1 MRRPVLLLALAVVL
15 AIPAALPLTAQVDP
29 DLLAGVSARSIGP
42 AAMSG
47 RVADVTGVDSN
58 PDLLYVGSAAGGVWK
73 STNGGLTWN
82 PVFDDQPVAS
92 IGAVSVF
99 QPNPDIVWVGSGEG
113 NPRNSVLAGNG
124 IYRSLDGGKT
134 WQHLGLEKTERIHR
148 VVLHPANPDVAYAA
162 TMGKLWGENP
172 ERGIFK
178 TTDGGK
184 TWKRILYV
192 DERTGA
198 ADLVMDPSNPN
209 KLFAAMWDHRRW
221 PWSFRSGGPG
231 SGLFVTY
238 DGGDSWK
245 RLTEDDG
252 LPKGDLGRIGLAIS
266 RSNPEIVYALVEA
279 AKSALL
285 RSDDGGRTWKTASD
299 DQRVA
304 NRPFYYADIRVDP
317 AWPNRVYNLAA
328 RLTVSNDSGKT
339 FNGLPG
345 TRAIHGDYHAL
356 WINPADPR
364 HMVTGEDGG
373 LAISRDRGE
382 TWQFVANLPIGQYYH
397 VTVDMDTPYHIY
409 GGLQDNGSWR
419 GPSSVWEER
428 GDIRNHQWQ
437 RIGGG
442 DGFEVVPDPEDSMR
456 GYSEAQ
462 GGELLRWDLRKGEMR
477 SMRPAEADPDD
488 PEKRLRFNWNTGL
501 AVDPFEPGTVY
512 YGSQY
517 VHKSTDRGETWTVIS
532 PDLTSDNP
540 EWQKQDESGGLTLD
554 VTGAE
559 NFTTILAIA
568 PSPVQR
574 GVLWVGT
581 DDGRVHVTRD
591 GGKTWESVEKN
602 LRGVPANTWVPHIR
616 PSRFDAAS
624 AFIVLDNH
632 RRDDTSLY
640 VFRTDDWGKTW
651 KSLAGDRRG
660 NVRGFALAIEQ
671 DSVDKDLLFLGTDAG
686 LYVSGDAGRSW
697 MKWKHGLPETVPV
710 MDLALHPREN
720 DLVIATHGRALY
732 VLDDVAP
739 LRELSAETM
748 RDPLHFYPASAGQ
761 IHGNGSGSGNLRG
774 GAGEFVAES
783 RPGGA
788 LLTYSLNAPGL
799 PLPDDQKERERKE
812 KERAEARKAAP
823 AEPAPEKTPGT
834 VLKEDPPVK
843 DAGREEKSDEPKP
856 VRIQIADASGKVVR
870 TMDGPAKLGLNRAVW
885 DLGRDAFRQPAT
897 DNRGFARDQE
907 GGGPEVPPGTYAVTL
922 RYGDHEAKGTVEVAA
937 APAIQLTAADWQARE
952 EAVIRLGKLQ
962 NATVEA
968 IERVGAARK
977 DMDLVLQK
985 LQPKDKKKANT
996 GDSKEEPNKALKDAA
1011 RDLQKKLTDLDRR
1024 LWVSPDIKGIVEDR
1038 TLLARITSATDPLL
1052 TSFSAPSATA
1062 RTFLE
1067 QAEAAAKRTLADVN
1081 KLFAEDVPAFREKVA
1096 AAKIGLLADQAPI
1109 TIE

>member
-1 MRRPVLLLALAVVL
+1 MRRPVPVLALAASL
-15 AIPAALPLTAQVDP
+15 FAAMPLMAQVDP
-29 DLLAGVSARSIGP
+29 DLLAGLSARSIGP

-58 PDLLYVGSAAGGVWK
+58 PDILYVGTAAGGVWK
-73 STNGGLTWN
+73 STNGGLSWN

-113 NPRNSVLAGNG
+113 NPRNSVIAGNG
-124 IYRSLDGGKT
+124 IYRSLDAGRT

-148 VVLHPANPDVAYAA
+148 VVLHPTDPDVAYAA

-172 ERGIFK
+172 ERGIYK

-184 TWKRILYV
+184 TWKRVLYV

-279 AKSALL
+279 EKSALL
-285 RSDDGGRTWKTASD
+285 RSDDGGRTWKTAND
-299 DQRVA
+299 DQRTA

-317 AWPNRVYNLAA
+317 VWPNRVYNLAS
-328 RLTVSNDSGKT
+328 RLAVSNDSGKT
-339 FNGLPG
+339 FTGLPG

-356 WINPADPR
+356 WINAADPR
-364 HMVTGEDGG
+364 YMVTGEDGG
-373 LAISRDRGE
+373 LAVSRDRGE

-397 VTVDMDTPYHIY
+397 VTLDMDTPYHVY

-419 GPSSVWEER
+419 GPSSVWED
-428 GDIRNHQWQ
+428 GGNIANHQWQ
-437 RIGGG
+437 RLGGG
-442 DGFEVVPDPEDSMR
+442 DGFEAISDPEDSMR
-456 GYSEAQ
+456 GYSESQ
-462 GGELLRWDLRKGEMR
+462 GGFLVRWDLRKGEMR
-477 SMRPAEADPDD
+477 GIRPPEIDPEDPD
-488 PEKRLRFNWNTGL
+488 KRLRFNWNTGA
-501 AVDPFEPGTVY
+501 AVDPFEPGTIY

-517 VHKSTDRGETWTVIS
+517 VHKSTDRGDTWTVIS

-540 EWQKQDESGGLTLD
+540 DWQKQGESGGITPD

-568 PSPVQR
+568 PSPLQR
-574 GVLWVGT
+574 GVIWVGT

-602 LRGVPANTWVPHIR
+602 IKGVPANTWAPHIR

-624 AFIVLDNH
+624 AFVVLDNH
-632 RRDDTSLY
+632 RRDDTELY

-651 KSLAGDRRG
+651 KSLGGDRRG
-660 NVRGFALAIEQ
+660 NIRGYALAIEQ
-671 DSVDKDLLFLGTDAG
+671 DSVDKDLLFLGTEAG
-686 LYVSGDAGRSW
+686 LYVSSDAGRSW
-697 MKWKHGLPETVPV
+697 LKWKHGLPETVPV

-748 RDPLHFYPASAGQ
+748 REPLHLYPASVGQ
-761 IHGNGSGSGNLRG
+761 IHGEGGGSGNLRG
-774 GAGEFVAES
+774 GAGEFAGAS
-783 RPGGA
+783 RPQGV

-799 PLPDDQKERERKE
+799 PLPDDEKERERKE

-823 AEPAPEKTPGT
+823 AETAPEKKPGAI
-834 VLKEDPPVK
+834 LKEDPPRTDEGKDDKPQEPTKVK
-843 DAGREEKSDEPKP
+843 IE
-856 VRIQIADASGKVVR
+856 IADASGKVVR
-870 TMDGPAKLGLNRAVW
+870 TMEGPAKLGLNRAAW
-885 DLGRDAFRQPAT
+885 DLGRDAFRQPPT
-897 DNRGFARDQE
+897 DNRGNPRGEE
-907 GGGPEVPPGTYAVTL
+907 GSGPGVPPGTYGVTV
-922 RYGDHEAKGTVEVAA
+922 RYGDHEAKGTVKVTAV
-937 APAIQLTAADWQARE
+937 PSLQLADADWQTRE
-952 EAVIRLGKLQ
+952 AAIIRIGKMQ
-962 NATVEA
+962 NAAVEA

-977 DMDLVLQK
+977 DVDVVLQK
-985 LQPKDKKKANT
+985 LQPKDKKKDGAE
-996 GDSKEEPNKALKDAA
+996 KEDPNKALKQAA
-1011 RDLQKKLTDLDRR
+1011 RDLQKKLTDLERR
-1024 LWVSPDIKGIVEDR
+1024 LWVSPDVKGIVDDQ
-1038 TLLARITSATDPLL
+1038 TLLAQVGNAEFPVTSAWAAPTA
-1052 TSFSAPSATA
+1052 TSRA
-1062 RTFLE
+1062 FLE
-1067 QAEAAAKRTLADVN
+1067 QAEAAAKSTLADVN
-1081 KLFAEDVPAFREKVA
+1081 KLFAEDIPAFREKVA
-1096 AAKIGLLADQAPI
+1096 AAKIGLLADQPPI
-1109 TIE
+1109 SIE